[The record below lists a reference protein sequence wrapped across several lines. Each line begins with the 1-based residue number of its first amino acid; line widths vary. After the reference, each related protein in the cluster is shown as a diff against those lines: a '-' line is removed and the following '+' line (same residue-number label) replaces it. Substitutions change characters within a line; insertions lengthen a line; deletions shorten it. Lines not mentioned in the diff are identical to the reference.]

1 MFSGTW
7 RNDQGSGMELHQEG
21 DIITGVYITKIGN
34 DLVVEKRHP
43 LIGRSVGPLIGL
55 IVTWPAASSITSWT
69 GRLVIDAAGQR
80 SIHTVWHLARE
91 NIAGD
96 PPRPAQ
102 PWETFLTYASV
113 FRPVPEA
120 VGVDQ
125 AASRP
130 G

>member
-43 LIGRSVGPLIGL
+43 LIGRTVGPLIGL

-69 GRLVIDAAGQR
+69 GRLVTDAAGQR
-80 SIHTVWHLARE
+80 SIHTVWHLGR
-91 NIAGD
+91 GGS
-96 PPRPAQ
+96 PAI
-102 PWETFLTYASV
+102 
-113 FRPVPEA
+113 
-120 VGVDQ
+120 
-125 AASRP
+125 RP
-130 G
+130 GPRSRGRRS